1 MGETTPFAAL
11 AHAFLPADPSVAGI
25 VVEAPVGRDRLTIPE
40 HADVVVWGRLAD
52 GTPHALRRMA
62 ARELDLLA
70 LRAAAPAHLRLSA
83 VHRLHAPGA
92 SAGLRGWA
100 RGVVKAGVV
109 VELVSPRAGPRVLDA
124 VLHAA
129 GGARERRRIRAGA
142 GGTLLLRVRLEG
154 STQAVLRV
162 ARAAAPGDPATAA
175 DTLERLAGVAFAPHL
190 LGRGVVA
197 GASWSAEEALPGRRP
212 RALTWDLVRQVASA
226 CATLP
231 RCAAPPSAPVDD
243 LLGAAARLPWLAGDL
258 RRLADLLRPR
268 LDGIPAIERHGD
280 LWAGNLAGRRR
291 SAVRHRR
298 LGRWPH
304 RHGVPG
310 GDLVQL
316 VGTDLRRRARRSLGR
331 AVLERPWRSGA
342 FAAATAGY
350 WRALGVSPAAALLD
364 TAGVA
369 WWATEIHG
377 TLLRFPQRSTDPRWV
392 TENVVSALPELTRR
406 VEAPSGRS
414 HACARGSTRRAAMRG

>member
-1 MGETTPFAAL
+1 VGETTPFAVL
-11 AHAFLPADPSVAGI
+11 AHAFLPADPSVAGV
-25 VVEAPVGRDRLTIPE
+25 VVEAPVGRDGLTIPE

-52 GTPHALRRMA
+52 GAPHAPRRVA

-70 LRAAAPAHLRLSA
+70 LRATAPARLRLSA

-92 SAGLRGWA
+92 RAGLRGWA
-100 RGVVKAGVV
+100 RGVVRAGVV

-129 GGARERRRIRAGA
+129 GGAPERRRIRAGA

-175 DTLERLAGVAFAPHL
+175 DTLERLAGVAFAPRL

-212 RALTWDLVRQVASA
+212 GALTSDLAHQVASA

-231 RCAAPPSAPVDD
+231 RCVAPPTAPVDD
-243 LLGAAARLPWLAGDL
+243 LLGVAARLPWLAGDL

-280 LWAGNLAGRRR
+280 LWAGNLLVDGGALCGIVDWD
-291 SAVRHRR
+291 AA
-298 LGRWPH
+298 H

-350 WRALGVSPAAALLD
+350 WRAVGVSPAAALLD

-369 WWATEIHG
+369 WWDTEIHG
-377 TLLRFPQRSTDPRWV
+377 TLLRFPQRATDPRWV
-392 TENVVSALPELTRR
+392 AENVASALPELTRR

>member
-1 MGETTPFAAL
+1 M
-11 AHAFLPADPSVAGI
+11 
-25 VVEAPVGRDRLTIPE
+25 
-40 HADVVVWGRLAD
+40 
-52 GTPHALRRMA
+52 
-62 ARELDLLA
+62 
-70 LRAAAPAHLRLSA
+70 
-83 VHRLHAPGA
+83 
-92 SAGLRGWA
+92 
-100 RGVVKAGVV
+100 
-109 VELVSPRAGPRVLDA
+109 
-124 VLHAA
+124 
-129 GGARERRRIRAGA
+129 
-142 GGTLLLRVRLEG
+142 
-154 STQAVLRV
+154 

-280 LWAGNLAGRRR
+280 LWAGNLLVDGGALCGIVDWDAAHRPAFRAATSSSWWGPTCGGVPAARWGARCSSAPGARARSLPRPPDTGGR
-291 SAVRHRR
+291 SA
-298 LGRWPH
+298 
-304 RHGVPG
+304 
-310 GDLVQL
+310 
-316 VGTDLRRRARRSLGR
+316 S
-331 AVLERPWRSGA
+331 RPPR
-342 FAAATAGY
+342 
-350 WRALGVSPAAALLD
+350 ALLD

-377 TLLRFPQRSTDPRWV
+377 TLL
-392 TENVVSALPELTRR
+392 ALPT
-406 VEAPSGRS
+406 AGGRPALG
-414 HACARGSTRRAAMRG
+414 H